1 MASTKLYYLNQFITT
16 TLSVVGGIDDSQT
29 TGIVLQSTT
38 GIDTS
43 KPGIA
48 LINYSDPLN
57 TAIAEWVTYTSIST
71 GELQGVT
78 RGAEGYSAK
87 SHSNGVTIAF
97 PISESHV
104 NNLASMFDTTGLDI
118 AQISTPASP
127 DSGRNKVYFK
137 SDGDLYKLTSG
148 GTESAVSLVS
158 TSKYLQQG
166 VLINGTLSVSV
177 ASNNLTVALK
187 GMDGTDP
194 SSTNPVYV
202 RIGDTVR
209 SCTAAL
215 SVTKNAG
222 TNWFNSGAAQH
233 ATYSNDYFVYLIWN
247 TTPAT
252 DIMDIGFARVPYG
265 KTYADF
271 SGTST
276 AETYLATANASAP
289 TSSDELQVI
298 GRFSAILSATASFN
312 WSAVTDIIV
321 RPIYRTKWTKY
332 NPTITWTAG
341 LAPSTVSYQESKFIF
356 NEDMCMLD
364 LGYVYGSAGTT
375 VTKVSVPVPIAKN
388 NALWS
393 GYDIQ
398 PGGMSNA
405 FAPVATMSQWTTSE
419 AFAMWCSSATIDRFG
434 VTTFYQ
440 IK

>member
-1 MASTKLYYLNQFITT
+1 MASTKLYYANQFITT
-16 TLSVVGGIDDSQT
+16 TLSVVGGIDNSQT
-29 TGIVLQSTT
+29 TGIVIQSTS
-38 GIDTS
+38 GIDTT

-48 LINYSDPLN
+48 LLSYADPLS
-57 TAIAEWVTYTSIST
+57 TTTAEWITYTSISAS
-71 GELQGVT
+71 EFQGVT

-87 SHSNGVTIAF
+87 SHANGVTVAF
-97 PISESHV
+97 PVSESHI
-104 NNLASMFDTTGLDI
+104 NNLNAMFDTTGVDI

-127 DSGRNKVYFK
+127 DSGRNKIYFK
-137 SDGDLYKLTSG
+137 SDGEVYALNSS
-148 GTESAVSLVS
+148 GTETLVSLAG
-158 TSKYLQQG
+158 SKSLQQG

-177 ASNNLTVALK
+177 GSNNLTVALK
-187 GMDGTDP
+187 GMNGSDP
-194 SSTNPVYV
+194 SASNPVYV

-209 SCTAAL
+209 TCTAAL

-222 TNWFNSGAAQH
+222 TNWFNSGSAQH

-252 DIMDIGFARVPYG
+252 DILDIGFARVPYG

-276 AETYLATANASAP
+276 AETYLATGNASAP
-289 TSSDELQVI
+289 QSTDELQVI
-298 GRFSAILSATASFN
+298 GRFSAVLSATASFN

-341 LAPSTVSYQESKFIF
+341 LAPATVSFQESKFII
-356 NEDMCMLD
+356 NEDLCMLD
-364 LGYVYGSAGTT
+364 LGYVYNSAGTT

-405 FAPVATMSQWTTSE
+405 FAPVATMSQWTTGE
-419 AFAMWCSSATIDRFG
+419 AFAMWCSSATVDRFG